1 MRYAT
6 STGGGGRRIRR
17 SRVVVNASNSAAL
30 ATIQTRWR
38 SPPRLFGGRGMLGSM
53 TERNDPSGID
63 VYPKL
68 PIPKSRQSEPKV
80 TGLKGGGGGG
90 KAWKIAA
97 GVVVAIAVGGGAGY
111 VLAPTKADQL
121 AASQKALGEAKTASR
136 IEADR
141 ADAAKKQVEVLSK
154 DKKDL
159 EEKYAAASSRLA
171 ENEKKEADANAAAQK
186 RLQQAVDTGT
196 GEVSTEGE
204 EIHLKLV
211 DKVLFAVGDDQL
223 TGTGKAVLA
232 KVGRALAD
240 LPDKQVWVQGHTD
253 DQPIILPPAPPPP
266 KKKTGKAAKGAK
278 PVEPPPGVRFV
289 SNWELSAARAL
300 QVVHYLQDVA
310 KIEPSRLAAL
320 AFGQYRPVSKSN
332 KALNRRIEIVLYP
345 HRAVIERAK
354 KK

>member
-1 MRYAT
+1 
-6 STGGGGRRIRR
+6 
-17 SRVVVNASNSAAL
+17 V
-30 ATIQTRWR
+30 
-38 SPPRLFGGRGMLGSM
+38 
-53 TERNDPSGID
+53 
-63 VYPKL
+63 
-68 PIPKSRQSEPKV
+68 
-80 TGLKGGGGGG
+80 KGFKDGGGG
-90 KAWKIAA
+90 KAWKIVL
-97 GVVVAIAVGGGAGY
+97 GVIVAIALGGGAGY
-111 VLAPTKADQL
+111 FFAPTKAKEL
-121 AASQKALGEAKTASR
+121 AASQKALGEAQTASK

-141 ADAAKKQVEVLSK
+141 ADAAKKQVDVLSK
-154 DKKDL
+154 DKKEL

-171 ENEKKEADANAAAQK
+171 ENEKKAADANAAAQK

-223 TGTGKAVLA
+223 TATGKAVLA

-253 DQPIILPPAPPPP
+253 DQPIILPPPP
-266 KKKTGKAAKGAK
+266 KKPAK
-278 PVEPPPGVRFV
+278 PVKGAPKVEPPAIRFA

-332 KALNRRIEIVLYP
+332 KAQNRRIEIVLYP

>member
-1 MRYAT
+1 
-6 STGGGGRRIRR
+6 
-17 SRVVVNASNSAAL
+17 
-30 ATIQTRWR
+30 
-38 SPPRLFGGRGMLGSM
+38 MLGPM
-53 TERNDPSGID
+53 TERHDPSGID

-68 PIPKSRQSEPKV
+68 PIPKARQSEPKV
-80 TGLKGGGGGG
+80 TGLKDSGGGV

-111 VLAPTKADQL
+111 VLAPTRAKEL

-136 IEADR
+136 VEADR

-171 ENEKKEADANAAAQK
+171 ENEKKAADANAAAQK
-186 RLQQAVDTGT
+186 RLQQAVDTST

-223 TGTGKAVLA
+223 TSKGKAVLA

-240 LPDKQVWVQGHTD
+240 LPDKQIWVQGHTD
-253 DQPIILPPAPPPP
+253 DQPIVIPPPP
-266 KKKTGKAAKGAK
+266 KKKKGKAAKGAK
-278 PVEPPPGVRFV
+278 PAEPVPAVRFA

-332 KALNRRIEIVLYP
+332 RAQNRRIEIVLYP